1 MEDNNIIEDYISKK
15 QTKTVS
21 LIENYVLKY
30 FSIKNTHVEK
40 KTFYLI
46 VWNYDR
52 DKFVQLVD
60 DLDKIG
66 YLPFIDEYKGEY
78 KINIVQ
84 KPEHNESRVH
94 INVILFLITIISTIS
109 AGYFFNGINL
119 STGTYFTVEGILNG
133 TAFSMANLIQ
143 GITFSAALLAIIG
156 THETAHYFAARKH
169 NVKATL
175 PYFIP
180 APTLIGTFGAVIN
193 VKSAIP
199 DKNALFD
206 LGASGPIAGFIVTVP
221 VLIIGVLLSNIGPIQ
236 NTGIYLIPSP
246 LMYISFNF
254 FFTSVPDGYTIM
266 LSPIAFAA
274 WVGIIV
280 TMLNLMPVAFLDG
293 GHISRSLFNE
303 KIHKIISFIGISAT
317 LILGW
322 IPMGILM
329 IIVLFISKR
338 HPGALDNV
346 SKMSRNRKILS
357 VVMVIIFILCLSP
370 IPITQI

>member
-1 MEDNNIIEDYISKK
+1 M
-15 QTKTVS
+15 
-21 LIENYVLKY
+21 
-30 FSIKNTHVEK
+30 
-40 KTFYLI
+40 
-46 VWNYDR
+46 
-52 DKFVQLVD
+52 
-60 DLDKIG
+60 
-66 YLPFIDEYKGEY
+66 
-78 KINIVQ
+78 
-84 KPEHNESRVH
+84 
-94 INVILFLITIISTIS
+94 
-109 AGYFFNGINL
+109 
-119 STGTYFTVEGILNG
+119 
-133 TAFSMANLIQ
+133 
-143 GITFSAALLAIIG
+143 
-156 THETAHYFAARKH
+156 
-169 NVKATL
+169 
-175 PYFIP
+175 
-180 APTLIGTFGAVIN
+180 
-193 VKSAIP
+193 
-199 DKNALFD
+199 
-206 LGASGPIAGFIVTVP
+206 TVP

-246 LMYISFNF
+246 LMYIAFNF